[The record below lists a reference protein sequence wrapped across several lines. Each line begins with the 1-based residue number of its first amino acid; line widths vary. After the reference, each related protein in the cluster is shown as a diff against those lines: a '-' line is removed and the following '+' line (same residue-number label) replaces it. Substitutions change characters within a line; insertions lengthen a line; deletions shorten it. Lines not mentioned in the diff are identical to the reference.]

1 MNVVRDVL
9 DEPVVDR
16 NGREMGRVDGIV
28 LDRREGQPPRLAAI
42 LIGPAALAYRLHP
55 TAGRLVSTLEERF
68 GLSGGRPVRVEFED
82 IADVGRKVKLRLA
95 IGETAVEAVEQ
106 RLRAWVLKIPGSR

>member
-1 MNVVRDVL
+1 MDVVRDVL
-9 DEPVVDR
+9 DMPVVDR

-42 LIGPAALAYRLHP
+42 LIGPAALGDRLHP
-55 TAGRLVSTLEERF
+55 NIGRCVSTLEERA
-68 GLSGGRPVRVEFED
+68 GLGQGRPVRIDFENV
-82 IADVGRKVKLRLA
+82 ADVGRKVKLRLV

-106 RLRAWVLKIPGSR
+106 RLRDWVLKIPGSR